1 MELEYKFEIT
11 EDDFE
16 RLCWIVKCDTIRL
29 NRKTDFYFENE
40 EKQKSLKNCRYIN
53 RVRMVEFHDNI
64 HNELLHITIHM
75 TDVFRLPLDKKEYF
89 ITHKLRRTVDGNEI
103 NEEEE
108 LPVTEPQ
115 FYLLREMMS
124 SLNTKGAY
132 CFTKIKF
139 CLSFEKLN
147 NIPTKLAKNGV
158 NVNIDISKITA
169 SDGDHYWFEIEAV
182 GGYKLDPKTVFKNLD
197 ILCIDLGLRDY
208 LDKKDSRM
216 WKEILKG
223 YGINN

>member
-11 EDDFE
+11 KDDFE
-16 RLCWIVKCDTIRL
+16 RIRWDVECDTIRL

-40 EKQKSLKNCRYIN
+40 EKQKTLRNCRCIN
-53 RVRMVEFHDNI
+53 RVRMVEFHKFWCSENLLMNADPFRCRLDN
-64 HNELLHITIHM
+64 
-75 TDVFRLPLDKKEYF
+75 KEFF

-108 LPVTEPQ
+108 LPVSEQQ

-147 NIPTKLAKNGV
+147 NIPIELTNNGM

-182 GGYKLDPKTVFKNLD
+182 GGYKPDSNIVFGNLD
-197 ILCIDLGLRDY
+197 ILCTNLGLKDY
-208 LDKKDSRM
+208 LDKKDGRM

-223 YGINN
+223 YGINS

>member
-11 EDDFE
+11 KDDFE
-16 RLCWIVKCDTIRL
+16 HLCWNVECDTIRL

-53 RVRMVEFHDNI
+53 RVRMVEFHIFPFSEAFHMSTDRFKFLLDN
-64 HNELLHITIHM
+64 
-75 TDVFRLPLDKKEYF
+75 KEYF

-108 LPVTEPQ
+108 LPVSEPQ

-124 SLNTKGAY
+124 SLNTKGVY
-132 CFTKIKF
+132 CFTKVKF

-147 NIPTKLAKNGV
+147 NIPTKLANNGV

-182 GGYKLDPKTVFKNLD
+182 GGYKLDQNTVFKNLD
-197 ILCIDLGLRDY
+197 ILCIDLGLKDY
-208 LDKKDSRM
+208 LDKKDGRM

-223 YGINN
+223 YGLNN

>member
-11 EDDFE
+11 EDVLE
-16 RLCWIVKCDTIRL
+16 RLCWIVKCDSIRL

-53 RVRMVEFHDNI
+53 RVRMVEFHNLYTENLRI
-64 HNELLHITIHM
+64 GLHM

-108 LPVTEPQ
+108 LPVSEPQ

-124 SLNTKGAY
+124 SLNTKCSY
-132 CFTKIKF
+132 CFTKIKS

-147 NIPTKLAKNGV
+147 NIPTKLANNDV

-182 GGYKLDPKTVFKNLD
+182 GGYKLDPNTVFKNLD
-197 ILCIDLGLRDY
+197 ILCTDLGLKNY
-208 LDKKDSRM
+208 LNKKDGRM

-223 YGINN
+223 YGIKN

>member
-11 EDDFE
+11 EDDLE
-16 RLCWIVKCDTIRL
+16 RLCWIVKCESIRL

-53 RVRMVEFHDNI
+53 RVRMVEFHNLYTENLRI
-64 HNELLHITIHM
+64 GLHVS
-75 TDVFRLPLDKKEYF
+75 DVFRSPLDKKEYF

-108 LPVTEPQ
+108 LPVSEPQ

-124 SLNTKGAY
+124 SLNTKGSY
-132 CFTKIKF
+132 CFTKIKS

-147 NIPTKLAKNGV
+147 NIPTKLANNDV

-182 GGYKLDPKTVFKNLD
+182 GGYKLDSNTVFKNLD
-197 ILCIDLGLRDY
+197 ILCTDLGLKDY
-208 LDKKDSRM
+208 LNKKDGRM